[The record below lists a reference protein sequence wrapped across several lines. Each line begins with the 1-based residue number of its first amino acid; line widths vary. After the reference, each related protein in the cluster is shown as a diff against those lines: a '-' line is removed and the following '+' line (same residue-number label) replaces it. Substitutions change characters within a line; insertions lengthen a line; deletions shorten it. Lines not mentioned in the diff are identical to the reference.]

1 MLCISYCHCWFF
13 SREVFKMDDWKP
25 LLVLLFV
32 SAFCS
37 IDAQQTA
44 CRKATLADVVF
55 LVDTSTSIGQGN
67 FQKVKNF
74 LSTLVSS
81 LDVGLDAI
89 QVGLAQYS
97 DETYQEFLL
106 NQYLLKNDVLE
117 QIENLLYKSGETY
130 IGRALDFVSR
140 VYFTEPAGSRA
151 KDYVPQVAILI
162 TGGESNDEVELPA
175 RKLRNRGI
183 SLYVVGIGVQ
193 NTAELQQIAS
203 KPFGKYLY
211 SAGSFDDL
219 QDLSTRLLGNFCFAV
234 ESQIEAFAKQYADVI
249 FLIDST
255 ENMRPSTFGKV
266 KHFISH
272 IVRQLDVG
280 LNKYRIGL
288 AQFSGIGQVEFL
300 LNTYENKEEVLDH
313 IQHIIAFTGGSSKA
327 GSALKFLQETFFMD
341 GAGSRLSEGT
351 PQVVVVITPSGSS
364 NNIMEAA
371 WMLEEVGVK
380 VVSADAGYFEEEEKV
395 RDSSSMTSQT
405 YKGESIDL
413 LQQNIVSDMEASLKL
428 YDLDPSGPA
437 VCSSATVADIVFLVD
452 ESSKIG
458 SKNFQLIRAF
468 LLKIVNAL
476 DIGPS
481 NVRVGLV
488 LYSNEPRLEFTLDTF
503 KDKLEILNYL
513 QNLPYRGGQTYT
525 GAAIEFLRKKVF
537 TQEAGSRK
545 KQGVQ
550 QIAVVITSGQSLDDY
565 TEAASKLRRKG
576 VTVYAVGIQNTTESS
591 NLAKIA
597 TYPPRK
603 HVTTLKFFLQLSNS
617 KKIKKQL
624 CNEIVTKTFV
634 VPLQLQS
641 MKKGMRVGARLRG
654 WGSHSPC
661 VVHGSSGVT
670 DLQFKNVQ
678 CLIEAVVNDSVIG
691 VYQFQVS
698 TSSESQSREA
708 GFNLKPLPGQPF
720 TARALSFARQRFG
733 VNGGCASFLA
743 VTRILILTT
752 DEPTAPLDRANLP
765 MAKRALKGGEINL
778 TAVGVN
784 KASRAELEE
793 ITEGQEILFAQSY
806 DALPIKTLGNS
817 ASAMKMTGKNSL
829 HFRVCSSQVAD
840 LVFLID
846 GSESISKSN
855 FSVIKTFM
863 LEIVDSFVISR
874 DKVHVGVVQY
884 SQEPQKE
891 FSLNEFYTDT
901 MIKEQINR
909 IEQLQSS
916 TFTGKGLR
924 LVQSLFQ
931 PANGGRK
938 SQGVSQNLVV
948 ITGGYSADRVEDA
961 AMALGSD
968 GIHVFAVGIGIIN
981 SFELLLIAGDA
992 RRVFTVENFDVL
1004 KTIERS
1010 IVNQV
1015 CESEDLRSQDCDID
1029 LSIAVDISRRMR
1041 PASTV
1046 LLKQKLQAFVP
1057 RLLLQMKL
1065 LPNTSCNAGSPVNI
1079 RFKFQ
1084 VLAQTKQ
1091 FIFDSDFE
1099 DYNEEIIQ
1107 KFLDAQTTVDT
1118 YLNADFL
1125 QALEEKFFSVT
1136 SAKVKVLLVFS
1147 DGLDDSLE
1155 DLRKAADSLRF
1166 KGLDALLLVGLDNT
1180 QNLTE
1185 LREVEFGRGFGYNEP
1200 LSVGFAEI
1208 ANILQRNLDTVAE
1221 RKCCNVV
1228 CKCLGE
1234 NGDHGGQGSP
1244 GRKGSTG
1251 YAGSPGHPGEEG
1263 GIGERGPVGFNGTQG
1278 DRGCPGARGHKGARG
1293 YRGSQGEH
1301 GESGFDGTDG
1311 EQGERGFPG
1320 PSGEKGN
1327 TGKRGRKGPRG
1338 EPGERGE
1345 SGLRGDHGDPGT
1357 SNDVPGPK
1365 GEKGNPARQ
1374 GDPGPHGL
1382 QGEQGDAGPDGAA
1395 GRRGPPGIKGEQG
1408 DLGEA
1413 GYPGDSG
1420 FPGPQGPRGL
1430 QGIRGLPGPQGMP
1443 GPLASLGTPGSPG
1456 SVGKLGARGAKGE
1469 PGDPGEKGPV
1479 GPAGWRGMPGMDGRD
1494 AYGPEGNK
1502 GAKGESGFIG
1512 YPGPE
1517 GEDGDPGIP
1526 GAEGPKGVRGR
1537 RGNAGTPGF
1546 LGDPGDQG
1554 PSGPMGAKG
1563 AMGAILMEP
1572 CELVN
1577 FTRKNCHTCP
1587 VYPTE
1592 VVFAF
1597 DMSEDVTPATFERMR
1612 NIVMLL
1618 LKTIKIS
1625 ESNCPTGARVS
1636 VVSFNTNTRYLIRFS
1651 EFQKSNLLLQA
1662 VQRIPLERSTG
1673 KRNIGAAMRFVARNV
1688 FKRVRQG
1695 ILTRKVALFFANGP
1709 SQDDVAIST
1718 AVLELS
1724 ALDIT
1729 PVVIAF
1735 SEVPNVRRAFS
1746 IDDTRRFK
1754 LFVWERQQDE
1764 SLESITYCTLCFDK
1778 CKPST
1783 NCEVPFS
1790 PPVLMD
1796 MDITYIMDSSRS
1808 ISSEEFQR
1816 AKDFVSNMLDQFVI
1830 SSQPNESYGGIR
1842 VALVQ
1847 HAPRRFLPD
1856 RNQTPVALE
1865 FDLVTHSN
1873 KDSMKKHIQESVHQL
1888 EGPSA
1893 IASALQWT
1901 VENVF
1906 FKAPRQR
1913 KHRVIFAIVGSKTS
1927 TWDRE
1932 KLREISLGAKCQGFT
1947 LFTLALGSDVSD
1959 DQLMELPSSP
1969 TDQHLLTLG
1978 RVSTPEMVYAQRFS
1992 RAFLNLLQQEMNSY
2006 PSPELQEE
2014 CENLDQ
2020 GETQQQVSMIER
2032 MPFSGTDE
2040 TGYGHGLEDIERTES
2055 TVLENIRE
2063 TTTEPVYTMPEM
2075 RYDYKENEYFTE
2087 EDAEGEKLQE
2097 YGKAQEENKENL
2109 EATVE
2114 TRAAYSDYDARDL
2127 VQDSGECNYVL
2138 KWYYNKQKMCGQ
2150 FWYGGCGGNKN
2161 RFETQ
2166 EECGFLCI
2174 ESS

>member
-1 MLCISYCHCWFF
+1 MLCISYCLCFF

-25 LLVLLFV
+25 LLVLLV
-32 SAFCS
+32 STFCS
-37 IDAQQTA
+37 IHAQQTA

-55 LVDTSTSIGQGN
+55 LVDTSASIGQEN
-67 FQKVKNF
+67 FQKLKNF
-74 LSTLVSS
+74 LSSLVSS
-81 LDVGLDAI
+81 LDIGLDAI

-106 NQYLLKNDVLE
+106 NQYLKSDVLE
-117 QIENLLYKSGETY
+117 QIENLPYRSGETY
-130 IGRALDFVSR
+130 TGRALDFVNR

-151 KDYVPQVAILI
+151 KGYVPQIAILI
-162 TGGESNDEVELPA
+162 TGGESSDEVELPA

-193 NTAELQQIAS
+193 NTTELQQIAS

-219 QDLSTRLLGNFCFAV
+219 QDLSTRLLGNFCFAI
-234 ESQIEAFAKQYADVI
+234 ESEIEAFTKQYADVI
-249 FLIDST
+249 FLVNST
-255 ENMRPSTFGKV
+255 ENKSPATFGKV
-266 KHFISH
+266 KHFISQ
-272 IVRQLDVG
+272 IVKQLDVG
-280 LNKYRIGL
+280 LRKYRIGL

-300 LNTYENKEEVLDH
+300 LNTYENKEELLDH
-313 IQHIIAFTGGSSKA
+313 VQHSIAFTGGSLKT
-327 GSALKFLQETFFMD
+327 GSAMKFLQETFFMD
-341 GAGSRLSEGT
+341 GAGSRLNEGT
-351 PQVVVVITPSGSS
+351 PQVVVVITPSGSRD
-364 NNIMEAA
+364 NIMEAA
-371 WMLEEVGVK
+371 WTLEEMGVK
-380 VVSADAGYFEEEEKV
+380 VVLADVGCFDEEEEKV
-395 RDSSSMTSQT
+395 RASSSVTSQT
-405 YKGESIDL
+405 YEGESIDL
-413 LQQNIVSDMEASLKL
+413 LQQNIVSDMEASLQKL
-428 YDLDPSGPA
+428 YDVDSSVPA
-437 VCSSATVADIVFLVD
+437 ECSSATVADIVFLVD
-452 ESSKIG
+452 GSSKIG
-458 SKNFQLIRAF
+458 SKNFLIRAF

-476 DIGPS
+476 DTGLS

-503 KDKLEILNYL
+503 KGKSEIPNYSKI
-513 QNLPYRGGQTYT
+513 PYRGGQTYT
-525 GAAIEFLRKKVF
+525 GVAIEFLRKKVF
-537 TQEAGSRK
+537 TQAAGSRK

-550 QIAVVITSGQSLDDY
+550 QIAVVITDGQSLDDY
-565 TEAASKLRRKG
+565 TELASQLRHKG
-576 VTVYAVGIQNTTESS
+576 ITVYAVGIQNITENSK
-591 NLAKIA
+591 LDKIA
-597 TYPPRK
+597 TYPQRK
-603 HVTTLKFFLQLSNS
+603 HVTTLKFFLQLLNIGW
-617 KKIKKQL
+617 KIKKQL
-624 CNEIVTKTFV
+624 CNEIVAKMFV

-641 MKKGMRVGARLRG
+641 LKK
-654 WGSHSPC
+654 
-661 VVHGSSGVT
+661 VHGSSSVT

-678 CLIEAVVNDSVIG
+678 VVNDPVVEVDKVRFG
-691 VYQFQVS
+691 VLVCSSKWEMHFSLNSYY
-698 TSSESQSREA
+698 SESQSREA
-708 GFNLKPLPGQPF
+708 VFNLKPLPGQPF

-733 VNGGCASFLA
+733 VNGGRASFLA
-743 VTRILILTT
+743 VTRILIPT
-752 DEPTAPLDRANLP
+752 DEPTVPLDRANLP
-765 MAKRALKGGEINL
+765 MAVKVLKGGRINL

-784 KASRAELEE
+784 KASRAEVEE
-793 ITEGQEILFAQSY
+793 ITEGQERLRFAQRY
-806 DALPIKTLGNS
+806 DALPIKMLGNS
-817 ASAMKMTGKNSL
+817 TSAMKMTGENSL
-829 HFRVCSSQVAD
+829 HFRLCSSQVAD

-846 GSESISKSN
+846 GSGSVSKSN
-855 FSVIKTFM
+855 FSVMKTFM
-863 LEIVDSFVISR
+863 MEVVDSFVISR
-874 DKVHVGVVQY
+874 DKVYVGVVQY
-884 SQEPQKE
+884 SEPQKE
-891 FSLNEFYTDT
+891 FSLHEFYTDT

-916 TFTGKGLR
+916 AFTGKGLR
-924 LVQSLFQ
+924 HVQSLFQ
-931 PANGGRK
+931 SANGGRK
-938 SQGVSQNLVV
+938 SQGISQNLVV
-948 ITGGYSADRVEDA
+948 ITGSADRVEDA
-961 AMALGSD
+961 AVALRSD
-968 GIHVFAVGIGIIN
+968 RIHVFAIGIGIIN

-992 RRVFTVENFDVL
+992 RRVFTVENLDAL
-1004 KTIERS
+1004 KAIARS

-1015 CESEDLRSQDCDID
+1015 CESEHLPGQECDID
-1029 LSIAVDISRRMR
+1029 LSVAIDISRRTQ

-1046 LLKQKLQAFVP
+1046 LLKQKLQAFLP
-1057 RLLLQMKL
+1057 KLLLQMKL

-1091 FIFDSDFE
+1091 FIFDSGFE
-1099 DYNEEIIQ
+1099 DYNEEILQ

-1118 YLNADFL
+1118 YLNVDFL

-1166 KGLDALLLVGLDNT
+1166 KGLDALVLVGLDNT

-1185 LREVEFGRGFGYNEP
+1185 LWEIEFGRGFGYNEP

-1208 ANILQRNLDTVAE
+1208 ANVLQRNLDTVAE

-1234 NGDHGGQGSP
+1234 NGDHGGQGNP
-1244 GRKGSTG
+1244 GRKGSMG
-1251 YAGSPGHPGEEG
+1251 YRGSPGHPGEEG
-1263 GIGERGPVGFNGTQG
+1263 GIGERGPAGFNGTQG

-1345 SGLRGDHGDPGT
+1345 TGLRGDHGDPGT
-1357 SNDVPGPK
+1357 SNNVPGPK

-1382 QGEQGDAGPDGAA
+1382 QGEPGDAGPDGAA

-1420 FPGPQGPRGL
+1420 LPGPQGPRGL
-1430 QGIRGLPGPQGMP
+1430 EGIRGLPGPQGMP
-1443 GPLASLGTPGSPG
+1443 GPLASLGAPGSPG

-1469 PGDPGEKGPV
+1469 PGDPGEKGSV
-1479 GPAGWRGMPGMDGRD
+1479 GPAGQRGMPGMDGRD
-1494 AYGPEGNK
+1494 AYGPEGSK

-1563 AMGAILMEP
+1563 PMGTILMEP

-1597 DMSEDVTPATFERMR
+1597 DMSENVTPAAFERMR

-1651 EFQKSNLLLQA
+1651 EFQKSNLLLRA

-1746 IDDTRRFK
+1746 IDDTRRFQ

-1847 HAPRRFLPD
+1847 QAPRGFLPD

-1865 FDLVTHSN
+1865 FDLVTYSS
-1873 KDSMKKHIQESVHQL
+1873 KDLMKKHIQESVHQL

-1947 LFTLALGSDVSD
+1947 LFTLALGNDVSD
-1959 DQLMELPSSP
+1959 NQLMELSSSP

-1978 RVSTPEMVYAQRFS
+1978 RVSTSEIVYAQRFS

-2020 GETQQQVSMIER
+2020 GDTQQQVSMIER
-2032 MPFSGTDE
+2032 MPFPGTDE
-2040 TGYGHGLEDIERTES
+2040 TGYGRGLEDIERTG
-2055 TVLENIRE
+2055 TRVLENIKE
-2063 TTTEPVYTMPEM
+2063 TTTEPVYTMREM
-2075 RYDYKENEYFTE
+2075 RYDYEENEYFTE
-2087 EDAEGEKLQE
+2087 EDAEGEKPQE
-2097 YGKAQEENKENL
+2097 YGEAQEKNKENV

-2114 TRAAYSDYDARDL
+2114 TRAAYSDYDACDL
-2127 VQDSGECNYVL
+2127 VQDSGECQNYVL
-2138 KWYYNKQKMCGQ
+2138 KWYYDKEQKMCGQ

-2166 EECGFLCI
+2166 EECEFLCI
-2174 ESS
+2174 QSS

>member
-1 MLCISYCHCWFF
+1 MGAYEESERLIEENHNVQRHEEGFHNAETPALPSVLFKDHIVPGTSFVAET
-13 SREVFKMDDWKP
+13 EVFKMDDWKP

-32 SAFCS
+32 STFCS
-37 IDAQQTA
+37 VDAQQTA
-44 CRKATLADVVF
+44 CRKAMLADIVF
-55 LVDTSTSIGQGN
+55 LVDCSTSVCQESFN
-67 FQKVKNF
+67 VKNF
-74 LSTLVSS
+74 LCTLVSS

-89 QVGLAQYS
+89 QVGLAQYR
-97 DETYQEFLL
+97 DEIQFLL
-106 NQYLLKNDVLE
+106 NQYLLKSDVLE
-117 QIENLLYKSGETY
+117 QIEDLPCRSGQTY
-130 IGRALDFVSR
+130 TGRALDFFS
-140 VYFTEPAGSRA
+140 
-151 KDYVPQVAILI
+151 
-162 TGGESNDEVELPA
+162 
-175 RKLRNRGI
+175 
-183 SLYVVGIGVQ
+183 
-193 NTAELQQIAS
+193 
-203 KPFGKYLY
+203 
-211 SAGSFDDL
+211 
-219 QDLSTRLLGNFCFAV
+219 
-234 ESQIEAFAKQYADVI
+234 FAKQYADVI
-249 FLIDST
+249 VLVDSI
-255 ENMRPSTFGKV
+255 EN
-266 KHFISH
+266 
-272 IVRQLDVG
+272 
-280 LNKYRIGL
+280 LNKYRVGL
-288 AQFSGIGQVEFL
+288 VQFSGIGQVEFL
-300 LNTYENKEEVLDH
+300 LNTHESKEEMLDH
-313 IQHIIAFTGGSSKA
+313 IQHSIAFTGGPLQI
-327 GSALKFLQETFFMD
+327 GSAMKFFQENFFMD
-341 GAGSRLSEGT
+341 GAGSWLSKGT
-351 PQVVVVITPSGSS
+351 PLVVVIITPSGSRD
-364 NNIMEAA
+364 NIMEVAQ
-371 WMLEEVGVK
+371 MLEEVEVK
-380 VVSADAGYFEEEEKV
+380 VVSADAGYFDAEEEKV
-395 RDSSSMTSQT
+395 RTSSSMTSQT
-405 YKGESIDL
+405 YEGESIDFL
-413 LQQNIVSDMEASLKL
+413 WQNTVGGMKASLQKL
-428 YDLDPSGPA
+428 YEADPNMPA
-437 VCSSATVADIVFLVD
+437 VCSSVTVEDTVFLMD
-452 ESSKIG
+452 ESRKTG
-458 SKNFQLIRAF
+458 SNFQLIRAF

-476 DIGPS
+476 DIHPS
-481 NVRVGLV
+481 NVRGELL
-488 LYSNEPRLEFTLDTF
+488 LYSNEPRLEFTVDTF
-503 KDKLEILNYL
+503 KHKFEILNCL
-513 QNLPYRGGQTYT
+513 KNFPYQMGQTYT
-525 GAAIEFLRKKVF
+525 RAAIEFLRKKVF
-537 TQEAGSRK
+537 AQGAGSRQ

-550 QIAVVITSGQSLDDY
+550 KIAVAITDGHSLGDY
-565 TEAASKLRRKG
+565 TELASKLRPKG
-576 VTVYAVGIQNTTESS
+576 VTLYAVGIWNVSS
-591 NLAKIA
+591 KLDKIA
-597 TYPPRK
+597 TYSPRK
-603 HVTTLKFFLQLSNS
+603 HVTTLKLFLQLSNIGW
-617 KKIKKQL
+617 KIKKRL
-624 CNEIVTKTFV
+624 CSPITVAEERRGFSEVYKVLV
-634 VPLQLQS
+634 VIDPNII
-641 MKKGMRVGARLRG
+641 KG
-654 WGSHSPC
+654 SC
-661 VVHGSSGVT
+661 VVTPSSGVT
-670 DLQFKNVQ
+670 DLQFRNVQ
-678 CLIEAVVNDSVIG
+678 QLIKAVVNESVG
-691 VYQFQVS
+691 ASKVHFGALVCSSKQEMHFSLNSY
-698 TSSESQSREA
+698 SSESQSREA
-708 GFNLKPLPGQPF
+708 VFNLKPLRP
-720 TARALSFARQRFG
+720 ARALSFARQRFDVSRAG
-733 VNGGCASFLA
+733 MHLSVP
-743 VTRILILTT
+743 VTVLTV
-752 DEPTAPLDRANLP
+752 EPDVPSDRANIP
-765 MAKRALKGGEINL
+765 MAIKALKGGGINL

-784 KASRAELEE
+784 KASGAELGEV
-793 ITEGQEILFAQSY
+793 TE
-806 DALPIKTLGNS
+806 
-817 ASAMKMTGKNSL
+817 
-829 HFRVCSSQVAD
+829 VCGSQVVD
-840 LVFLID
+840 LLILIE
-846 GSESISKSN
+846 GSESISKST
-855 FSVIKTFM
+855 FCVVKTFM
-863 LEIVDSFVISR
+863 MDVVGSFVIPR
-874 DKVHVGVVQY
+874 DKVHVGY
-884 SQEPQKE
+884 SQEPQKLYHSE
-891 FSLNEFYTDT
+891 LYTDT
-901 MIKEQINR
+901 MIKNR

-916 TFTGKGLR
+916 TVTGKGLG
-924 LVQSLFQ
+924 LLQSHFQ
-931 PANGGRK
+931 PGNGGHK

-948 ITGGYSADRVEDA
+948 ITGGCSADRVEDS
-961 AMALGSD
+961 AMGRSN
-968 GIHVFAVGIGIIN
+968 GIHVFTFGIWIIN
-981 SFELLLIAGDA
+981 CFELLLIVGDA
-992 RRVFTVENFDVL
+992 RRLLVSVVFSASRFSTMN
-1004 KTIERS
+1004 
-1010 IVNQV
+1010 NV
-1015 CESEDLRSQDCDID
+1015 CESKHLPRQDCDID
-1029 LSIAVDISRRMR
+1029 LSIAIDISRSMQ

-1046 LLKQKLQAFVP
+1046 LLKQKLQAFLP
-1057 RLLLQMKL
+1057 KLLLQMKS
-1065 LPNTSCNAGSPVNI
+1065 LPNTSCNAGFPVNI

-1099 DYNEEIIQ
+1099 DYNEENIQ

-1118 YLNADFL
+1118 YLNADSL
-1125 QALEEKFFSVT
+1125 QALQEKFFSVT
-1136 SAKVKVLLVFS
+1136 SAKVKILLVFS

-1155 DLRKAADSLRF
+1155 DLRMTADSLRF

-1185 LREVEFGRGFGYNEP
+1185 LREIEFGRGFGYNEP

-1208 ANILQRNLDTVAE
+1208 GNILQRNLDTVAE
-1221 RKCCNVV
+1221 RKCCKVV

-1234 NGDHGGQGSP
+1234 NGDLGGQGSP

-1251 YAGSPGHPGEEG
+1251 YRGSPGHPGVEG
-1263 GIGERGPVGFNGTQG
+1263 GVGERGPAGFSGTQG

-1293 YRGSQGEH
+1293 YRGSQGDH

-1311 EQGERGFPG
+1311 EQGEHGFPG
-1320 PSGEKGN
+1320 SPGEKGN

-1338 EPGERGE
+1338 EPGDRGE

-1357 SNDVPGPK
+1357 SNNVPGPK
-1365 GEKGNPARQ
+1365 GEKGNPAQQ

-1382 QGEQGDAGPDGAA
+1382 QGEEGDAGPDGAA

-1413 GYPGDSG
+1413 GYPGNSG

-1430 QGIRGLPGPQGMP
+1430 QGIKGPPGPQGMP
-1443 GPLASLGTPGSPG
+1443 GPQASVGAPGSPG

-1479 GPAGWRGMPGMDGRD
+1479 GPTGWRGMPGMDGRD
-1494 AYGPEGNK
+1494 AYGPEGSK

-1526 GAEGPKGVRGR
+1526 GAKGPKGIRGR

-1563 AMGAILMEP
+1563 PMGTILMEP

-1597 DMSEDVTPATFERMR
+1597 DMSENVTPAAFERMR

-1636 VVSFNTNTRYLIRFS
+1636 VVSFNINTRYLIRFS

-1718 AVLELS
+1718 ATLELS

-1746 IDDTRRFK
+1746 IDDTRRFQ

-1764 SLESITYCTLCFDK
+1764 SLETVTYCTLCFDK

-1790 PPVLMD
+1790 SPVLMD

-1847 HAPRRFLPD
+1847 QAPRGFLPD

-1865 FDLVTHSN
+1865 FDLVTYSN
-1873 KDSMKKHIQESVHQL
+1873 KDLMKKHIKQSVHQL

-1947 LFTLALGSDVSD
+1947 LFTLALGNDVND
-1959 DQLMELPSSP
+1959 DELMELSSFP

-1978 RVSTPEMVYAQRFS
+1978 RVSTSEMAYAQRFS

-2006 PSPELQEE
+2006 PSPELEEE

-2020 GETQQQVSMIER
+2020 GENTQQQMSMTER
-2032 MPFSGTDE
+2032 TPFPGTDE
-2040 TGYGHGLEDIERTES
+2040 TIYGHGLEDIGRTES
-2055 TVLENIRE
+2055 RVLENISE
-2063 TTTEPVYTMPEM
+2063 TTAEPVYTMPEM
-2075 RYDYKENEYFTE
+2075 RYDYEENEYFTE
-2087 EDAEGEKLQE
+2087 EDADREKPRE
-2097 YGKAQEENKENL
+2097 YGEAQKENKESL
-2109 EATVE
+2109 DATIE
-2114 TRAAYSDYDARDL
+2114 TRPAYSDYDACDL
-2127 VQDSGECNYVL
+2127 VQDSGECQNYVL
-2138 KWYYNKQKMCGQ
+2138 KWYYDKEQKMCGQ

-2166 EECGFLCI
+2166 EECGFLCV
-2174 ESS
+2174 ETS

>member
-1 MLCISYCHCWFF
+1 
-13 SREVFKMDDWKP
+13 
-25 LLVLLFV
+25 
-32 SAFCS
+32 
-37 IDAQQTA
+37 
-44 CRKATLADVVF
+44 
-55 LVDTSTSIGQGN
+55 
-67 FQKVKNF
+67 
-74 LSTLVSS
+74 
-81 LDVGLDAI
+81 
-89 QVGLAQYS
+89 
-97 DETYQEFLL
+97 
-106 NQYLLKNDVLE
+106 
-117 QIENLLYKSGETY
+117 
-130 IGRALDFVSR
+130 
-140 VYFTEPAGSRA
+140 
-151 KDYVPQVAILI
+151 
-162 TGGESNDEVELPA
+162 
-175 RKLRNRGI
+175 
-183 SLYVVGIGVQ
+183 
-193 NTAELQQIAS
+193 
-203 KPFGKYLY
+203 
-211 SAGSFDDL
+211 
-219 QDLSTRLLGNFCFAV
+219 
-234 ESQIEAFAKQYADVI
+234 
-249 FLIDST
+249 
-255 ENMRPSTFGKV
+255 MR
-266 KHFISH
+266 
-272 IVRQLDVG
+272 
-280 LNKYRIGL
+280 
-288 AQFSGIGQVEFL
+288 
-300 LNTYENKEEVLDH
+300 
-313 IQHIIAFTGGSSKA
+313 
-327 GSALKFLQETFFMD
+327 
-341 GAGSRLSEGT
+341 
-351 PQVVVVITPSGSS
+351 
-364 NNIMEAA
+364 
-371 WMLEEVGVK
+371 LEE
-380 VVSADAGYFEEEEKV
+380 AE
-395 RDSSSMTSQT
+395 
-405 YKGESIDL
+405 
-413 LQQNIVSDMEASLKL
+413 
-428 YDLDPSGPA
+428 
-437 VCSSATVADIVFLVD
+437 
-452 ESSKIG
+452 
-458 SKNFQLIRAF
+458 
-468 LLKIVNAL
+468 
-476 DIGPS
+476 
-481 NVRVGLV
+481 
-488 LYSNEPRLEFTLDTF
+488 
-503 KDKLEILNYL
+503 
-513 QNLPYRGGQTYT
+513 GG
-525 GAAIEFLRKKVF
+525 
-537 TQEAGSRK
+537 
-545 KQGVQ
+545 KQ
-550 QIAVVITSGQSLDDY
+550 
-565 TEAASKLRRKG
+565 R
-576 VTVYAVGIQNTTESS
+576 
-591 NLAKIA
+591 
-597 TYPPRK
+597 
-603 HVTTLKFFLQLSNS
+603 LQL
-617 KKIKKQL
+617 L
-624 CNEIVTKTFV
+624 
-634 VPLQLQS
+634 
-641 MKKGMRVGARLRG
+641 
-654 WGSHSPC
+654 
-661 VVHGSSGVT
+661 
-670 DLQFKNVQ
+670 
-678 CLIEAVVNDSVIG
+678 
-691 VYQFQVS
+691 
-698 TSSESQSREA
+698 
-708 GFNLKPLPGQPF
+708 
-720 TARALSFARQRFG
+720 
-733 VNGGCASFLA
+733 
-743 VTRILILTT
+743 
-752 DEPTAPLDRANLP
+752 
-765 MAKRALKGGEINL
+765 
-778 TAVGVN
+778 
-784 KASRAELEE
+784 
-793 ITEGQEILFAQSY
+793 
-806 DALPIKTLGNS
+806 
-817 ASAMKMTGKNSL
+817 
-829 HFRVCSSQVAD
+829 RVCSSQVAD

-855 FSVIKTFM
+855 FSVMKTFM
-863 LEIVDSFVISR
+863 LEVVDSFIISR
-874 DKVHVGVVQY
+874 DKVHVGAVQY
-884 SQEPQKE
+884 SQEPQEE
-891 FSLNEFYTDT
+891 FSLNEFYTDS

-909 IEQLQSS
+909 IKQLQSS

-931 PANGGRK
+931 PVNGGRK

-961 AMALGSD
+961 AMALRSD

-992 RRVFTVENFDVL
+992 RRVFTVENFDTL

-1015 CESEDLRSQDCDID
+1015 CESKDLPNQDCDID
-1029 LSIAVDISRRMR
+1029 LSIAIDISRRMG

-1046 LLKQKLQAFVP
+1046 LLNQKLQAFLP
-1057 RLLLQMKL
+1057 RLLLQMKF
-1065 LPNTSCNAGSPVNI
+1065 LPNTSCNADSPVNI
-1079 RFKFQ
+1079 RFNFQ

-1091 FIFDSDFE
+1091 LIFDSDFE

-1107 KFLDAQTTVDT
+1107 KFLEAQATVDT

-1125 QALEEKFFSVT
+1125 QALEEKFINVT
-1136 SAKVKVLLVFS
+1136 SAEVKVLLVFS

-1185 LREVEFGRGFGYNEP
+1185 LQEIEFGRGFGYNEP

-1221 RKCCNVV
+1221 RQCCKVV

-1251 YAGSPGHPGEEG
+1251 YRGSPGHPGEEG
-1263 GIGERGPVGFNGTQG
+1263 GIGERGPAGFNGTQG

-1301 GESGFDGTDG
+1301 GENGFDGTDG
-1311 EQGERGFPG
+1311 EQGEHGFAG

-1357 SNDVPGPK
+1357 NNDVPGPK
-1365 GEKGNPARQ
+1365 GEKGNSAQQ

-1420 FPGPQGPRGL
+1420 LPGPQGPRGL
-1430 QGIRGLPGPQGMP
+1430 QGIRGPPGPQGMP
-1443 GPLASLGTPGSPG
+1443 GPLASLGAPGSPG

-1469 PGDPGEKGPV
+1469 LGDPGEKGPV
-1479 GPAGWRGMPGMDGRD
+1479 GPAGRRGMPGMDGRD
-1494 AYGPEGNK
+1494 AYGPEGSK

-1537 RGNAGTPGF
+1537 RGNAGIPGS

-1563 AMGAILMEP
+1563 PMGTILMEP

-1577 FTRKNCHTCP
+1577 FTRKNCRSHTNFLFQYTDTCP

-1592 VVFAF
+1592 VVLAF
-1597 DMSEDVTPATFERMR
+1597 DMSEDVTPAAFERMR

-1636 VVSFNTNTRYLIRFS
+1636 VVSFNTNMRYLIRFS

-1695 ILTRKVALFFANGP
+1695 ILTRKIALFFANGP

-1724 ALDIT
+1724 ALEII

-1746 IDDTRRFK
+1746 IDDTRRFQ

-1764 SLESITYCTLCFDK
+1764 SLENITYCTLCFDK

-1790 PPVLMD
+1790 PPVVMD
-1796 MDITYIMDSSRS
+1796 MDITYIVDSSRS

-1816 AKDFVSNMLDQFVI
+1816 AKDFVSNMLDQFVV

-1847 HAPRRFLPD
+1847 QAPRGFLPD

-1865 FDLVTHSN
+1865 FDLVTYSN
-1873 KDSMKKHIQESVHQL
+1873 KDLMKKHIQESVHQL

-1906 FKAPRQR
+1906 FKAPSQR

-1947 LFTLALGSDVSD
+1947 LFTLALGNDVSD
-1959 DQLMELPSSP
+1959 NQLMELSSSP

-1978 RVSTPEMVYAQRFS
+1978 RVSMSEMAYAQRFS

-2020 GETQQQVSMIER
+2020 GDTQQQVSMTER
-2032 MPFSGTDE
+2032 MPFPGTDE
-2040 TGYGHGLEDIERTES
+2040 TGYGHHLEDIERTES
-2055 TVLENIRE
+2055 RVLENIRE

-2075 RYDYKENEYFTE
+2075 RYDYEENEYFTE
-2087 EDAEGEKLQE
+2087 EYAEGEKPQE
-2097 YGKAQEENKENL
+2097 YGEAQEENEENL

-2114 TRAAYSDYDARDL
+2114 TRAAYSDYDACDL
-2127 VQDSGECNYVL
+2127 VQDSGECQNYVL
-2138 KWYYNKQKMCGQ
+2138 KWYYDKEQKMCDQ